1 MTSHNLKH
9 SRVQGQNPGP
19 KDFTK
24 EVFNAVIEK
33 RLNLKAF
40 DPKTDHAV
48 VEKAKQGRFNQS
60 NCAIA
65 LYSNAFS
72 QKAMFPPDSAPF
84 GYLHQHDG
92 QLFSFAVY
100 KRHDGGFF
108 GSILPLSARLD
119 AISTFS
125 RKALAEL
132 PLSGVY
138 VRFLKLTEYSHLVS
152 EAFGFRPA
160 KEEPWIPDAPEEDES
175 LCHSKVSFDRILS
188 PDSRFIYP
196 PLRTS
201 FNRGENFLK
210 RYGLDYS
217 FVPLTSDNLGDAMD
231 IIKRHFEMIEE
242 SGKLVGSTHL
252 DYHGLLRPE
261 ILSLQSVTAYLGLLN
276 GLPVSVF
283 ICETNGEGSMGGY
296 AGITLRKVD
305 YLLSRIRL
313 LAVQPEDKS
322 FHLSEHMGISSLPTY
337 AFARLFLD
345 LHSKGY
351 RHFYMGGSEHA
362 DIDSWKKRQMC
373 AERDPTY
380 WAVLTK

>member
-1 MTSHNLKH
+1 
-9 SRVQGQNPGP
+9 
-19 KDFTK
+19 
-24 EVFNAVIEK
+24 
-33 RLNLKAF
+33 
-40 DPKTDHAV
+40 
-48 VEKAKQGRFNQS
+48 
-60 NCAIA
+60 
-65 LYSNAFS
+65 
-72 QKAMFPPDSAPF
+72 
-84 GYLHQHDG
+84 
-92 QLFSFAVY
+92 
-100 KRHDGGFF
+100 
-108 GSILPLSARLD
+108 
-119 AISTFS
+119 
-125 RKALAEL
+125 
-132 PLSGVY
+132 
-138 VRFLKLTEYSHLVS
+138 
-152 EAFGFRPA
+152 
-160 KEEPWIPDAPEEDES
+160 
-175 LCHSKVSFDRILS
+175 
-188 PDSRFIYP
+188 
-196 PLRTS
+196 
-201 FNRGENFLK
+201 
-210 RYGLDYS
+210 
-217 FVPLTSDNLGDAMD
+217 
-231 IIKRHFEMIEE
+231 MIEE